1 MTKENLL
8 ERQAQLRIELI
19 DLENLDKWS
28 SDEMEEYLKLKTEYF
43 KVLNQLEKME

>member
-28 SDEMEEYLKLKTEYF
+28 SDEIEEYLKLKTEYF

>member
-1 MTKENLL
+1 MTKEILL
-8 ERQAQLRIELI
+8 ERQVQLRIELI

-43 KVLNQLEKME
+43 KVLNQLEKIE